1 MGAISSSG
9 SFSTHSSN
17 QSLLNTRRNK
27 SFLYKGVTRRFE
39 NTNMKLETVP
49 VSSSKMKK
57 FKSWL
62 SADIAQQRKTDVLI
76 LIISV
81 LLVKVALLAI
91 S

>member
-27 SFLYKGVTRRFE
+27 SFLYKGATRRFE
-39 NTNMKLETVP
+39 NTNLKLETVP
-49 VSSSKMKK
+49 VSTSRMNK

-62 SADIAQQRKTDVLI
+62 SADIAQERKTDILI
-76 LIISV
+76 LVISV
-81 LLVKVALLAI
+81 LLVKVALLVI
-91 S
+91 T